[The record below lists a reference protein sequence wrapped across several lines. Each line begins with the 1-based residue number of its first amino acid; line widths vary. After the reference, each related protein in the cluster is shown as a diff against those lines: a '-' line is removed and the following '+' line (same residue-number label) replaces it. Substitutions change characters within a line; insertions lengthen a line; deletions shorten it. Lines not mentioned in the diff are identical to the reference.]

1 MMPKPF
7 SRAGASLRMTQLQPK
22 ENPLSG
28 ASGVSEPVHGP
39 TGASA
44 LPFAPGSR
52 DDVSDSLVGSLIL
65 IARSHGL
72 QLTRDAA
79 IAGLPVEDGRLTP
92 SLVGRAAQRAGM
104 TTRIVSRD
112 PRALKDELL
121 PAILLLKGDE
131 AWVLAGWN
139 AEKSVA
145 RVIDPELGEALLE
158 VPLKELKERYSGR
171 AIYVRPEFRMDARAP
186 RMSGEKQG
194 HWFWRVIRENRPL
207 YRDVLVAALMINLF
221 ALAMPLFVLNVY
233 DRVVP
238 NHATETLFV
247 FAVAVLG
254 VLVADLVLRTM
265 RSYFVD
271 KAAMRADVK
280 LSTHI
285 MQHVLGM
292 RMEQRPPSVGSF
304 ASSLGA
310 FEAIRS
316 FISSATVIA
325 FVDLPFALLF
335 IAIIAIIAWP
345 LAVPV
350 LIGALLLLIYA
361 TVIHRRLHNLAET
374 SYRIAAQRNSTL
386 VESLTA
392 AETVKALGSENRVQA
407 TWERATANL
416 ARINARNRL
425 MTASVTHTAQW
436 AQHTVGVAII
446 VLGVFLLM
454 DGLLSMGGLIA
465 AYLIS
470 SRAMAPIS
478 QTAALL
484 MQYHQASTA
493 LEGLNRVMDLPVE
506 RPPGS
511 RFLSRPGFQGSIEFR
526 DVSFAYPEQP
536 QKALHQVS
544 LRIQAGEHVAV
555 LGRVGSGKSTLAKLV
570 LGLYQPGSGAV
581 LVDGIDVR
589 QLDPAELRRAIGYV
603 DQEITLFYGSLRE
616 NLLASDP
623 LASDEAI
630 LRAVRIAGIEDLI
643 NRHPDGIDMQVG
655 ERGSRLSGGQKQSVG
670 VARAV
675 LREPSILL
683 LDEPSSAM
691 DNATEQAMKRRLA
704 EFTEGRTTVLVT
716 HRTSLLELVDRI
728 IVMDH
733 GRVVADGPKDAVIKA
748 LREGRIGKVNA

>member
-1 MMPKPF
+1 MAQ
-7 SRAGASLRMTQLQPK
+7 SQPK
-22 ENPLSG
+22 EKPLSG
-28 ASGVSEPVHGP
+28 ARDASSPVEESPGVSLPES
-39 TGASA
+39 SA
-44 LPFAPGSR
+44 GGR
-52 DDVSDSLVGSLIL
+52 DEVADSLVGSLIL

-79 IAGLPVEDGRLTP
+79 LAGLPVEDGRLTP
-92 SLVGRAAQRAGM
+92 NLVGRAAQRAGM
-104 TTRIVSRD
+104 TSRIVNRN
-112 PRALKDELL
+112 PQALKDALL

-139 AEKSVA
+139 TDKSVA
-145 RVIDPELGEALLE
+145 RVIDPELGDALIE
-158 VPLKELKERYSGR
+158 VPLGQLNDRYSGR
-171 AIYVRPEFRMDARAP
+171 AIYVRPEFRIDARAP
-186 RMSGEKQG
+186 RLSGERQG
-194 HWFWRVIRENRPL
+194 HWFWRVISENRPL
-207 YRDVLVAALMINLF
+207 YRDVLVAAVMINLF
-221 ALAMPLFVLNVY
+221 GLAMPLFVLNVY

-254 VLVADLVLRTM
+254 VLVVDLILRTM

-280 LSTHI
+280 LSAHI

-316 FISSATVIA
+316 FISSATVVA
-325 FVDLPFALLF
+325 FVDLPFAFLF
-335 IAIIAIIAWP
+335 ITIIAIIAWP
-345 LAVPV
+345 LAIPV
-350 LIGALLLLIYA
+350 LAGALLLLIYA
-361 TVIHRRLHNLAET
+361 AVIHRRLHSLAET

-392 AETVKALGSENRVQA
+392 AETVKSLGSESRVQA
-407 TWERATANL
+407 AWERATAYL
-416 ARINARNRL
+416 ARVNARNRL

-454 DGLLSMGGLIA
+454 DGGLSMGGLIA

-484 MQYHQASTA
+484 MQYHQASA
-493 LEGLNRVMDLPVE
+493 SLEGLNQVMELPVE
-506 RPPGS
+506 RPPES
-511 RFLSRPGFQGSIEFR
+511 HFLSRPGFQGAIEFR
-526 DVSFAYPEQP
+526 EVTFAYPEQP
-536 QKALHQVS
+536 QQALRQVS
-544 LRIQAGEHVAV
+544 LRIRPGEHVAV

-570 LGLYQPGSGAV
+570 LGLYQPRSGAV

-603 DQEITLFYGSLRE
+603 DQEVTLFYGSLRD
-616 NLLASDP
+616 NLLASEP
-623 LASDEAI
+623 LASDDAI
-630 LRAVRIAGIEDLI
+630 LRAIRIGGIEDLI

-655 ERGSRLSGGQKQSVG
+655 ERGSRLSGGQKQCVG

-675 LREPSILL
+675 LRDPSILL

-691 DNATEQAMKRRLA
+691 DNTTEQAMKRRLA
-704 EFTEGRTTVLVT
+704 EFIQGRTALLVT
-716 HRTSLLELVDRI
+716 HRSSLLELVDRI

-733 GRVVADGPKDAVIKA
+733 GRVVADGPRDSVIKA
-748 LREGRIGKVNA
+748 LREGRVGKAQA

>member
-1 MMPKPF
+1 MNP
-7 SRAGASLRMTQLQPK
+7 LQPK
-22 ENPLSG
+22 EKAVDG
-28 ASGVSEPVHGP
+28 AAGGPAPAAAGPAGLAAGAPPPGVRDQAPD
-39 TGASA
+39 A
-44 LPFAPGSR
+44 L
-52 DDVSDSLVGSLIL
+52 LGSLIL
-65 IARSHGL
+65 IARAHGL

-79 IAGLPVEDGRLTP
+79 LAGLPIEDGRLTP
-92 SLVGRAAQRAGM
+92 SLVSRAAQRAGM
-104 TTRIVSRD
+104 TTRILRRD

-121 PAILLLKGDE
+121 PAILLLNDDQ

-139 AEKSVA
+139 ADKSVA
-145 RVIDPELGEALLE
+145 RVIDPDLGDALIE
-158 VPLKELKERYSGR
+158 VPLKQLKARYAGR
-171 AIYVRPEFRMDARAP
+171 AIYVRPEFRIDARAP
-186 RMSGEKQG
+186 RVAADREG

-207 YRDVLVAALMINLF
+207 YRDVLVAAAMINLF

-254 VLVADLVLRTM
+254 VLVADLILRTM

-280 LSTHI
+280 LSAHI
-285 MQHVLGM
+285 MEHVLGM
-292 RMEQRPPSVGSF
+292 RMEHRPPSVGSF

-316 FISSATVIA
+316 FISSATVVA

-335 IAIIAIIAWP
+335 ITIIAIIAWP

-350 LIGALLLLIYA
+350 LAGALLLLVFA
-361 TVIHRRLHNLAET
+361 AVIHRRLHSLAAT

-407 TWERATANL
+407 IWERATAGL

-446 VLGVFLLM
+446 ALGVFLLI
-454 DGLLSMGGLIA
+454 DGMLSMGGLIA

-484 MQYHQASTA
+484 MQYHQASAA
-493 LEGLNRVMDLPVE
+493 LEGLNRVMELPVE
-506 RPPGS
+506 RPRES
-511 RFLSRPGFQGSIEFR
+511 QFLNRPGFQGAIEFR

-536 QKALHQVS
+536 QQALQQVS
-544 LRIQAGEHVAV
+544 LRIQPGEHVAV

-570 LGLYQPGSGAV
+570 LGLYQPDSGAV

-623 LASDEAI
+623 LAGDEAI
-630 LRAVRIAGIEDLI
+630 LRAVRIGGIEDLI
-643 NRHPDGIDMQVG
+643 NRHPRGIDMQVG
-655 ERGSRLSGGQKQSVG
+655 ERGACLSGGQKQSVG
-670 VARAV
+670 IARAV
-675 LREPSILL
+675 LREPAILL

-691 DNATEQAMKRRLA
+691 DNATEQAMKSRLGG
-704 EFTEGRTTVLVT
+704 FIQGRTTVLVT

-728 IVMDH
+728 IVMDQ
-733 GRVVADGPKDAVIKA
+733 GRVVADGPKDTVINA
-748 LREGRIGKVNA
+748 LREGRIGKAHA

>member
-1 MMPKPF
+1 
-7 SRAGASLRMTQLQPK
+7 MTQLQLK
-22 ENPLSG
+22 EKPLSG
-28 ASGVSEPVHGP
+28 ASGVSEPVDGP
-39 TGASA
+39 
-44 LPFAPGSR
+44 PGVSDLSSLSGGR
-52 DDVSDSLVGSLIL
+52 EEVSDSLVGSLIL

-72 QLTRDAA
+72 QLTREAA
-79 IAGLPVEDGRLTP
+79 LAGLPVESGRLTP

-121 PAILLLKGDE
+121 PAILLLKGEE

-139 AEKSVA
+139 ADKSVA
-145 RVIDPELGEALLE
+145 RVIDPELGEALIE
-158 VPLKELKERYSGR
+158 VPLRQLKECYSGR
-171 AIYVRPEFRMDARAP
+171 AIYVRPEFRIDARAP
-186 RMSGEKQG
+186 RMSGERQG
-194 HWFWRVIRENRPL
+194 HWFWQVIRENLPL
-207 YRDVLVAALMINLF
+207 YRDVLVAALMINFF

-254 VLVADLVLRTM
+254 VLVADLILRTM

-280 LSTHI
+280 LSAHI

-335 IAIIAIIAWP
+335 IAIIALIAWP

-361 TVIHRRLHNLAET
+361 TMIHRRLHSLAET

-386 VESLTA
+386 VESLAA

-425 MTASVTHTAQW
+425 MTASVAHIAQW

-484 MQYHQASTA
+484 MQYHQASAA
-493 LEGLNRVMDLPVE
+493 LGGLNRVMDLPVE
-506 RPPGS
+506 RPPES

-526 DVSFAYPEQP
+526 DVGFAYPEQP
-536 QKALHQVS
+536 QQALHQVS
-544 LRIQAGEHVAV
+544 LRVEAGEHVAV

-623 LASDEAI
+623 LASDDAI
-630 LRAVRIAGIEDLI
+630 LRAVRIGGIEDLI
-643 NRHPDGIDMQVG
+643 NRHPEGIDMQVG

-691 DNATEQAMKRRLA
+691 DNATEQALKRRLG
-704 EFTEGRTTVLVT
+704 EFMKGRTTVLVT

-748 LREGRIGKVNA
+748 LREGRIGKANA